1 MYLPFTWHR
10 LDTKGVGFM
19 ILNYSSF
26 MGLLKEHYLSTTTA
40 EELAR
45 GLLEVVTGDTSNP
58 NFVDSTYLSRIWKGE
73 REIAKDIRDWVEN
86 AHRKKQI
93 YEYFND
99 VIVCDLIS
107 SLKDD
112 FYSRL
117 SMLISNDETISDKKK
132 AKLKTTFESG
142 NESKYLA
149 DVFMY
154 ALSKPNKGYVTKL
167 GFDDGALF
175 EEVDQ
180 RCPICNTP
188 LFKKLSDRTRFFFS
202 VTKIYPE
209 SIPSSREAD
218 FTNLHDKPSDPE
230 DKINKICLCNF
241 CSSNYQFNPTTDT
254 YDFLYRFKQR
264 AVKNK
269 GINAAA
275 STVLDDEI
283 KKILES
289 LKECDAEADSFKKL
303 RMKPLKI
310 VNKIKPDNRLL
321 IKAIKDDNDAY
332 YNFIKENLSQMD
344 GYKISFRKIAHEVAD
359 CFLNLLE
366 VTDDQDEIYNALTQW
381 ILDTQMLPESY
392 RNAAHIVISFFVQNC
407 EVFDEITE

>member
-1 MYLPFTWHR
+1 MT
-10 LDTKGVGFM
+10 
-19 ILNYSSF
+19 LNYSSF

-58 NFVDSTYLSRIWKGE
+58 NFVDSTYLSRIWNGE
-73 REIAKDIRDWVEN
+73 REIAKDIRDWLEN
-86 AHRKKQI
+86 VGRKKQI
-93 YEYFND
+93 YEYFDD

-107 SLKDD
+107 PLKDD
-112 FYSRL
+112 FYSKL
-117 SMLISNDETISDKKK
+117 DSLISNDETISDKKK
-132 AKLKTTFESG
+132 AKLKATFESD

-180 RCPICNTP
+180 RCPICNEP
-188 LFKKLSDRTRFFFS
+188 LFKKLSDRNRYFFS
-202 VTKIYPE
+202 ITKIYPE

-218 FTNLHDKPSDPE
+218 FTILHDKPDDPE

-241 CSSNYQFNPTTDT
+241 CSANYQFNPKTDT
-254 YDFLYRFKQR
+254 YDYLYKFKQR

-283 KKILES
+283 KKILGS
-289 LKECDAEADSFKKL
+289 LKECDTEADSFKKL

-332 YNFIKENLSQMD
+332 YNYIKENLSQLD

-366 VTDDQDEIYNALTQW
+366 VTDDQDEIYNGLTQW